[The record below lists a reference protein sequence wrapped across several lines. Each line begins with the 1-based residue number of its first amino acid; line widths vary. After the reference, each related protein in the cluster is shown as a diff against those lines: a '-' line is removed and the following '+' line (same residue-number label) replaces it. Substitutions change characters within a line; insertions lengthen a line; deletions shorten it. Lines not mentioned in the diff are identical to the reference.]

1 MDPREAAIQAA
12 ISNVVSGVFTSQR
25 AAAKAYNI
33 PRSTL
38 AARLRG
44 TRTRQFSHEY
54 QQRLTPQQ
62 EEFLVQWILEE
73 DARAFP
79 PSHARAREMANRILR
94 MNGDNNP
101 VGKRWISF
109 FLKRNTRVA
118 SIVGRKIEGA
128 RAEGATQEQI
138 RAFLELFER
147 TRVRLGI
154 RTEDMWNM
162 DETGKAM
169 GVCANTRVLA
179 DSRKSKA
186 YKQSPEN
193 REWAS
198 IIECV
203 SATGKKLRCGVIFKG
218 KNLQSNLPPWAAS
231 NPVGRTQPR
240 RHCARSRY
248 RLSVHSHWLG
258 SAHRVVRRPGRT
270 VNCMSG
276 RNYST
281 PFVVQQTKHLQRR
294 PRAIY
299 S

>member
-1 MDPREAAIQAA
+1 
-12 ISNVVSGVFTSQR
+12 
-25 AAAKAYNI
+25 
-33 PRSTL
+33 
-38 AARLRG
+38 
-44 TRTRQFSHEY
+44 
-54 QQRLTPQQ
+54 
-62 EEFLVQWILEE
+62 
-73 DARAFP
+73 
-79 PSHARAREMANRILR
+79 

-109 FLKRNTRVA
+109 FLKRNLRVA

-138 RAFLELFER
+138 RAFLELFEG

-218 KNLQSNLPPWAAS
+218 KNLQSTWFPATITDWLYTTSENGWTS
-231 NPVGRTQPR
+231 NAIG
-240 RHCARSRY
+240 
-248 RLSVHSHWLG
+248 LEW
-258 SAHRVVRRPGRT
+258 
-270 VNCMSG
+270 
-276 RNYST
+276 
-281 PFVVQQTKHLQRR
+281 LQRIFM
-294 PRAIY
+294 PKTAL
-299 S
+299 